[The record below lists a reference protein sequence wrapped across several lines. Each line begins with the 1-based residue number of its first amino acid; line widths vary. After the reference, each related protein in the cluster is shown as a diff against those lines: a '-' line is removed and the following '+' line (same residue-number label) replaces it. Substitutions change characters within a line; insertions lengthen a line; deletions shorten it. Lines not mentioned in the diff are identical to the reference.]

1 MQELRTTAT
10 FTNEQPDRDA
20 LTTIVARSV
29 LEAALA
35 EGEPAELWFDLARAD
50 DEVNRLSID
59 LAPTDMEQL
68 LGLSSEDEIAVS
80 LDGEAIA
87 SLFDDPDVEAHGL
100 KVPIAIVVSSAAI
113 LAPAGQAAVTQG
125 VGAAATTQ
133 RTSPAVSAQA
143 HTAARAEVIGTGD
156 NEGRGHRHGNEGRG
170 HRNGNEGRGDED
182 PGRCERPG
190 SSCCARSS
198 CASRA
203 RRGSPAR
210 PA

>member
-50 DEVNRLSID
+50 DEVSRLSID

-87 SLFDDPDVEAHGL
+87 GLFDDPDVEAHGL

-113 LAPAGQAAVTQG
+113 LAPAGQAAVT
-125 VGAAATTQ
+125 TQ
-133 RTSPAVSAQA
+133 RTSSVVSAQA
-143 HTAARAEVIGTGD
+143 HTAAKAEVIGTATKAEVIGTASRAEVIGAASKAEVTKTLVVRATGFKLL
-156 NEGRGHRHGNEGRG
+156 
-170 HRNGNEGRGDED
+170 
-182 PGRCERPG
+182 
-190 SSCCARSS
+190 
-198 CASRA
+198 RA
-203 RRGSPAR
+203 KLVR
-210 PA
+210 

>member
-50 DEVNRLSID
+50 DEVSRLSID

-87 SLFDDPDVEAHGL
+87 GLFDDPDVEAHGL

-113 LAPAGQAAVTQG
+113 LAPAGQAAVT
-125 VGAAATTQ
+125 TQ
-133 RTSPAVSAQA
+133 RTSSVVSAQA
-143 HTAARAEVIGTGD
+143 HTAAKAEVIGTATKAEVIGTATKAEVIGTASRAEVIGAASKAEVTKTLVVRATGFKLL
-156 NEGRGHRHGNEGRG
+156 
-170 HRNGNEGRGDED
+170 
-182 PGRCERPG
+182 
-190 SSCCARSS
+190 
-198 CASRA
+198 RA
-203 RRGSPAR
+203 KLVR
-210 PA
+210 

>member
-50 DEVNRLSID
+50 NEVSRLSID

-80 LDGEAIA
+80 LDGEEIA

-100 KVPIAIVVSSAAI
+100 KLPIAIVVSSAAI

-133 RTSPAVSAQA
+133 RTSPVVSAEA
-143 HTAARAEVIGTGD
+143 HTAARAEVIGTATKAEVIGT
-156 NEGRGHRHGNEGRG
+156 
-170 HRNGNEGRGDED
+170 
-182 PGRCERPG
+182 
-190 SSCCARSS
+190 
-198 CASRA
+198 ASRA
-203 RRGSPAR
+203 EVIGAASRAEVTKTLVVRASGFKLLR
-210 PA
+210 TKLVR